1 MARANS
7 LLASKSLENLHAPL
21 PASRIPQV
29 RSAPAGYLEASSTSD
44 IPSLTRRAKSV
55 LVNYPCRLR
64 AEQIA
69 ALNQLKEERGVL
81 PAELIRDAV
90 DLVLRRIEEEGQ

>member
-1 MARANS
+1 MARTTS

-21 PASRIPQV
+21 PASRIPKA
-29 RSAPAGYLEASSTSD
+29 SPASAGYLEDTSTREL
-44 IPSLTRRAKSV
+44 PSLTRRAKAT

-64 AEQIA
+64 ADQIA
-69 ALNQLKEERGVL
+69 ALNTLKTERGVL

-90 DLVLRRIEEEGQ
+90 DLVLRRIEEGA